1 MPVTASLT
9 LWGMYQYDPTIL
21 SGLQLPDG
29 MDADTVTD
37 NLLLE
42 TAALELLYPDPN
54 FLKKAITIW
63 SAERID
69 VWQKLYNTTV
79 LEYDPIENYDR
90 KEESLETAAGSVV
103 DQRTHNRTAEQ
114 SAQVSG
120 SQTGSRNTRTDTAG
134 SDSSSRNTRTDSA
147 GSDSSNRMT
156 RKDTAG
162 SDVTNRIGS
171 NESIAANTA
180 YDSNAFANTAKNNS
194 SGSDQTQASRTE
206 TESDSD
212 QTQASRTETGSGS
225 ESTDSSS
232 TEASA
237 GRASEKLHEDGSR
250 SSEDQRRVSSRI
262 HGNIGVT
269 TTQQMLQS
277 EREVAEFC
285 MVDYIIN
292 DFIGKFCVMVY

>member
-1 MPVTASLT
+1 MPVTASLS
-9 LWGMYQYDPTIL
+9 LWGLYQYDPTIL

-29 MDADTVTD
+29 MDADTVID

-42 TAALELLYPDPN
+42 TSAMDLLYPDPN
-54 FLKKAITIW
+54 FFKKAVTVW

-103 DQRTHNRTAEQ
+103 DQRIHNRTAEQ
-114 SAQVSG
+114 STQVSG
-120 SQTGSRNTRTDTAG
+120 SQTGNRNTRTDTAG
-134 SDSSSRNTRTDSA
+134 SDVNNRSA
-147 GSDSSNRMT
+147 N
-156 RKDTAG
+156 
-162 SDVTNRIGS
+162 
-171 NESIAANTA
+171 NESTASNTA
-180 YDSNAFANTAKNNS
+180 YDSIAFADAAKTVS
-194 SGSDQTQASRTE
+194 SGT
-206 TESDSD
+206 D

-237 GRASEKLHEDGSR
+237 GRASEQLREDGSR
-250 SSEDQRRVSSRI
+250 SSEDQRRLSSRI

-292 DFIGKFCVMVY
+292 DFISKFCVMVY

>member
-37 NLLLE
+37 NLLME
-42 TAALELLYPDPN
+42 TSALEILYPDPN
-54 FLKKAITIW
+54 FLKKAITVW
-63 SAERID
+63 SEERLD

-114 SAQVSG
+114 VTQVSG
-120 SQTGSRNTRTDTAG
+120 SQIGNRDTRTNTTGSDATTR
-134 SDSSSRNTRTDSA
+134 S
-147 GSDSSNRMT
+147 
-156 RKDTAG
+156 
-162 SDVTNRIGS
+162 GS
-171 NESIAANTA
+171 NESIASNTA
-180 YDSNAFANTAKNNS
+180 YDTNAFADASKNVS
-194 SGSDQTQASRTE
+194 SGNDQTQASRL
-206 TESDSD
+206 
-212 QTQASRTETGSGS
+212 ETGSGT
-225 ESTDSSS
+225 EKTGSSS

-237 GRASEKLHEDGSR
+237 GQASEKLQEDGSR
-250 SSEDQRRVSSRI
+250 SSSDQRRVTSRI

-269 TTQQMLQS
+269 SSQQLIMA

-285 MVDYIIN
+285 MVDYIVN

>member
-21 SGLQLPDG
+21 SGLQLPSG

-54 FLKKAITIW
+54 FLRKAITVW

-114 SAQVSG
+114 ATQVSG
-120 SQTGSRNTRTDTAG
+120 SQIGSRDTKTDT
-134 SDSSSRNTRTDSA
+134 T
-147 GSDSSNRMT
+147 
-156 RKDTAG
+156 G
-162 SDVTNRIGS
+162 SDVNNRSGS
-171 NESIAANTA
+171 NESIASNTA
-180 YDSNAFANTAKNNS
+180 YDSNAFADAAKNVS
-194 SGSDQTQASRTE
+194 SGSDHTQTSR
-206 TESDSD
+206 
-212 QTQASRTETGSGS
+212 AETGSGT
-225 ESTDSSS
+225 EKTDSSS

-237 GRASEKLHEDGSR
+237 GQASEQLQEDGSR
-250 SSEDQRRVSSRI
+250 SSSDQRRVTSRI